1 VTTHHVAH
9 KTSRTYVSTPTVPT
23 TIAVPDKNSSDVT
36 ASNVKSSVNASADSA
51 SSGVVSGQLSPTFAV
66 ADVPLRGPGT
76 WSVATS
82 APATVKL
89 TCAGA
94 TITVDGQF
102 EIAARTTCQVTI
114 ATMGPNRS
122 VTWELTPVS

>member
-1 VTTHHVAH
+1 
-9 KTSRTYVSTPTVPT
+9 
-23 TIAVPDKNSSDVT
+23 VPDKNSSGVT
-36 ASNVKSSVNASADSA
+36 VSNVKSSENASVASA

-76 WSVATS
+76 WGVATS

-94 TITVDGQF
+94 TITVNGQF
-102 EIAARTTCQVTI
+102 EIAAHTTCQVTI